1 MVDRVPRSF
10 GLHKLTLARM
20 FVGVKSNLE
29 KGESDIPLPAKA
41 GSPLSRLLWHW
52 QNVIPRCISQNPE
65 TLALVAAWPGADIL
79 HAAGLN
85 PEQPDRGPGRRP
97 SHPRKTP
104 W

>member
-41 GSPLSRLLWHW
+41 GSPLSRLLWGRFPYIT
-52 QNVIPRCISQNPE
+52 Q
-65 TLALVAAWPGADIL
+65 LGASLSWLKMDIRSTFL
-79 HAAGLN
+79 SNDPVL
-85 PEQPDRGPGRRP
+85 Q
-97 SHPRKTP
+97 
-104 W
+104 